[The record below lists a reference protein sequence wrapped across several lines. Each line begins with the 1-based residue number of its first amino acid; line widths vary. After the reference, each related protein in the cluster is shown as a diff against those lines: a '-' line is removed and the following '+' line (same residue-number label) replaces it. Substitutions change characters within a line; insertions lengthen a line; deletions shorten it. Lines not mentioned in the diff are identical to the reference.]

1 LRSAARRIFAPI
13 WSGRR
18 HPIYRLIEIADE
30 EQLLRLHPEI
40 KQCVEL
46 YSVLSRSGYH
56 NQHQGLDA
64 VLEEVNKALK
74 ALIPPTPSQR
84 HWQIAAR
91 NCTKFIKVS
100 LIF

>member
-1 LRSAARRIFAPI
+1 MFAPI

-18 HPIYRLIEIADE
+18 HPIYRIIEVTNED
-30 EQLLRLHPEI
+30 QSLRLRPKI
-40 KQCVEL
+40 RQCIES
-46 YSVLSRSGYH
+46 YSVLSRSGYL

-84 HWQIAAR
+84 HWKIAAR

-100 LIF
+100 LIFYINN

>member
-1 LRSAARRIFAPI
+1 MFAPI

-18 HPIYRLIEIADE
+18 HPIYRLIEVADE
-30 EQLLRLHPEI
+30 KQLLCLRPEI
-40 KQCVEL
+40 KKCIES
-46 YSVLSRSGYH
+46 YSVLSRSGYC

-64 VLEEVNKALK
+64 ILEEINKALK

-84 HWQIAAR
+84 HWKIAAR

-100 LIF
+100 ILNKINYL